1 MDAGDQRSL
10 DVHWLRVRRYRRGGV
25 RDGESMRKMR
35 SARRDPNP
43 FFDGVQGMCSE
54 STGKMIRFLPGD
66 RARAERIADDLRNQ
80 FLDHDGQAVT
90 CYNGLILAVGVS
102 HKTYLAMQQHV
113 DSVEAPPG
121 GCTLTSARDQIH

>member
-1 MDAGDQRSL
+1 
-10 DVHWLRVRRYRRGGV
+10 
-25 RDGESMRKMR
+25 
-35 SARRDPNP
+35 
-43 FFDGVQGMCSE
+43 MCSRPL
-54 STGKMIRFLPGD
+54 GKMIRFLPGD

-113 DSVEAPPG
+113 DSVESPPG
-121 GCTLTSARDQIH
+121 GCTLTSHRDQIH